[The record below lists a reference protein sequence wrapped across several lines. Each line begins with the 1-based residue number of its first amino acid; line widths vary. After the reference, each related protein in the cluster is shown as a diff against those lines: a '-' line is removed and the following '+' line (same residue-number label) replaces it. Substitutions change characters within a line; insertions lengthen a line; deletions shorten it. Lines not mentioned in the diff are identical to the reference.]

1 MIYAHQYWSADT
13 VKCDP
18 IRHAKDCAL
27 RAKLLLQLVLYHHH
41 CSYFS
46 ITIHVSLLP
55 SMVRSVFGEDYNLLQ
70 CNCADRVDNFLQFV
84 PDLRNTL
91 SLLSVEQHHKSSIRC
106 NWFGKFII
114 LASIL
119 QISIFFALFTR
130 TIHAEFFSA
139 HFFRLKI
146 DFFECSSL
154 VVHTTE
160 VAYCIYNCIRC
171 TD

>member
-130 TIHAEFFSA
+130 TIHAEFFFGT
-139 HFFRLKI
+139 FFPVKNW
-146 DFFECSSL
+146 FFWMFVFSST
-154 VVHTTE
+154 HYGGRT
-160 VAYCIYNCIRC
+160 NCISC